1 MFNSQVNFIQ
11 YDGLVAAHQ
20 QFLMDYLEKDSKRQD
35 KLQNVI
41 SEILELT
48 DKNAKLEIENNEL
61 RENIQKT
68 NGKVNLPS

>member
-1 MFNSQVNFIQ
+1 
-11 YDGLVAAHQ
+11 
-20 QFLMDYLEKDSKRQD
+20 MDYLEKDSKRQD

>member
-1 MFNSQVNFIQ
+1 MNFIQ

>member
-1 MFNSQVNFIQ
+1 VFNSQVNFIQ